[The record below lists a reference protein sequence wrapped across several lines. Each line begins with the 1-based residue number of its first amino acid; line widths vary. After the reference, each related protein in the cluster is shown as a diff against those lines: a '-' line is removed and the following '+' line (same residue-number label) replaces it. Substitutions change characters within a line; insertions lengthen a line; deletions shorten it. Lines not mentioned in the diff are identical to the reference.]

1 MENQEKK
8 TYNTLN
14 YSKLSQNLKSNIAR
28 RKAAKNDHEQQALEP
43 KEQDNTQYEDK
54 TCKSDQQ

>member
-28 RKAAKNDHEQQALEP
+28 RKAAKNYLEQELEP
-43 KEQDNTQYEDK
+43 KTQHNNTQHEDK
-54 TCKSDQQ
+54 TCQIDQQ